1 MSGMTLEAIQLVLL
15 LVVLC
20 AQGGGGRVIW
30 VGLRHWARQSGWT
43 LACARFL
50 LSVGE
55 LSLGS

>member
-30 VGLRHWARQSGWT
+30 VGLRHWARQAGPW
-43 LACARFL
+43 L
-50 LSVGE
+50 VP
-55 LSLGS
+55 GSC